1 MKDTNQS
8 GSFSAPGTRARA
20 EAEAGVARVCKRIR
34 ARLCAQSVAI
44 CANQLK
50 TNVLLH
56 SSFGFKILLLV
67 PLV

>member
-8 GSFSAPGTRARA
+8 GSFSAPGTRAR
-20 EAEAGVARVCKRIR
+20 AEAGVARVCKRIR